1 MRTTLEL
8 PDDLVRAM
16 KIRAAQTDSTLTSVI
31 TQALRAGLDAES
43 PSRRERVTFPLVRGT
58 KVAAADDL
66 SPERIADLDAEPEV
80 GSTGLT
86 A

>member
-43 PSRRERVTFPLVRGT
+43 PSRGDRVTFPLVRGT
-58 KVAAADDL
+58 RVAAADEL
-66 SPERIADLDAEPEV
+66 SPERIAELEAGHDV
-80 GSTGLT
+80 GSTG
-86 A
+86 